1 MVLALILWAA
11 PAADLNPPRVVHEP
25 PTMADAQGNWRL
37 WFEVRDES
45 PLFGAA
51 LYVRT
56 ETEEW
61 KTIEPDEVAKGWFEA
76 VVPARAGLR
85 YFFEV
90 FDEHGNGPTRVGS
103 AEVPFVLN
111 EPTGVLPALRPW
123 DGLTQAPPPTVATP
137 WWQRRPPRRWLTAA
151 VGTLAVTGVAWGS
164 YALFR
169 ARPVS
174 SVTLVPVSASASP

>member
-25 PTMADAQGNWRL
+25 PTMADAQGDWRL

-51 LYVRT
+51 LYVRS

-76 VVPARAGLR
+76 VVPARGA
-85 YFFEV
+85 
-90 FDEHGNGPTRVGS
+90 
-103 AEVPFVLN
+103 
-111 EPTGVLPALRPW
+111 
-123 DGLTQAPPPTVATP
+123 
-137 WWQRRPPRRWLTAA
+137 
-151 VGTLAVTGVAWGS
+151 
-164 YALFR
+164 ALFFR
-169 ARPVS
+169 GF
-174 SVTLVPVSASASP
+174 